1 MILTYLK
8 RAEWFVGLMLLQVLV
23 LNNVHVAGY
32 ATPFI
37 YIYFLLKL
45 NSSVSRNELMV
56 WGFCL
61 GLSIDL
67 FSNTPG
73 MNAAACVLLAF
84 VRPFILRLFSPRD
97 NQDSIEPG
105 FRSMGFWPFVR
116 YVVAG
121 TFLHHAMLLFIES
134 FSFFNFPLLL
144 LKIISSAL
152 LTILCILAIEGI
164 RR

>member
-1 MILTYLK
+1 MLTYLK
-8 RAEWFVGLMLLQVLV
+8 RAKWFVGLMLLQVLV

-45 NSSVSRNELMV
+45 NSGTSRNELMI

-61 GLSIDL
+61 GLAIDL

-84 VRPFILRLFSPRD
+84 CRPFILRLFSPRD

-105 FRSMGFWPFVR
+105 FKSMGVGPFTR
-116 YVVAG
+116 YVVAA
-121 TFLHHAMLLFIES
+121 TFLHHAMLLLIES
-134 FSFFNFPLLL
+134 FSFFSFPLLL
-144 LKIISSAL
+144 LKIVSGTL